1 MSDGGDVQEEQVS
14 ELKCLRGTVL
24 RCVQITVGGLLSL
37 GHNAQDRR
45 PVKGDWMGSPVSRV
59 MLRGA
64 SGAPGRNGLKPDRGT
79 ARSQVAPASS
89 VLFSADPDC
98 KFQCDGTG
106 VRV

>member
-1 MSDGGDVQEEQVS
+1 MRDGGDVQKEQVF
-14 ELKCLRGTVL
+14 ELKCHRGPVL

-45 PVKGDWMGSPVSRV
+45 PVKGDWVGSTVSCV
-59 MLRGA
+59 MLHGA

-89 VLFSADPDC
+89 VLCSVDPDC

-106 VRV
+106 VRF